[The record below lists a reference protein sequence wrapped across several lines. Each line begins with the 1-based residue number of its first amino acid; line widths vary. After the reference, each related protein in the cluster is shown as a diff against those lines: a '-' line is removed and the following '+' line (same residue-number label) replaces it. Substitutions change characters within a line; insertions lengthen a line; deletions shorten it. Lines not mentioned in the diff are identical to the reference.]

1 MVFDPSLG
9 SNTLRIVLGWQRLT
23 FSLVTMSKNITM
35 RMMMIIIIII
45 SIATIIF
52 TIIHVYVYYI
62 AIIIIIDDDDGFPSA
77 GGGQ

>member
-9 SNTLRIVLGWQRLT
+9 SNTLWIVLGWQRLT

-35 RMMMIIIIII
+35 RMMIII
-45 SIATIIF
+45 
-52 TIIHVYVYYI
+52 TIIHVYYI
-62 AIIIIIDDDDGFPSA
+62 AIIIIIIDDDDGFRSA

>member
-9 SNTLRIVLGWQRLT
+9 SNTLWIVLGWQRLT

-35 RMMMIIIIII
+35 RMMMIIII
-45 SIATIIF
+45 SIATIII

-62 AIIIIIDDDDGFPSA
+62 AIIIIIDDDDGFRSA

>member
-35 RMMMIIIIII
+35 RMMMIIIII